1 MADEEMVSTAEGSS
15 EAAKPVGDFMAQVAA
30 AIAVL
35 FAFLTYYNKVVENGV
50 TADKFTKGYET
61 PYGIIIIAV
70 GALCFI
76 FASAVLWAKFLNKDF
91 WLARSPGW
99 LYMTCASI
107 IIIVSVLAMV
117 FPWKDD
123 PNYGALV
130 GNFFTGL
137 FVAFG
142 GLLKF

>member
-1 MADEEMVSTAEGSS
+1 MAAEGVPASAEGK

-30 AIAVL
+30 AIAVI
-35 FAFLTYYNKVVENGV
+35 FAFLTYYNQEEVGG
-50 TADKFTKGYET
+50 ALIDKFTKGYET

-76 FASAVLWAKFLNKDF
+76 FASAVLWAKFINRDF
-91 WLARSPGW
+91 WLVRSPGW

-107 IIIVSVLAMV
+107 IIIVSILAMV
-117 FPWKDD
+117 FPFKKD

>member
-1 MADEEMVSTAEGSS
+1 MASEESTAAVESR
-15 EAAKPVGDFMAQVAA
+15 EAAKPVGDFISQVAA

-35 FAFLTYYNKVVENGV
+35 FVFLTYYNKEEVAGNLV
-50 TADKFTKGYET
+50 DKFTKGYQT
-61 PYGIIIIAV
+61 PYGIIILVV
-70 GALCFI
+70 GAVCFI
-76 FASAVLWAKFLNKDF
+76 FASAVLWAKFLSRDF
-91 WLARSPGW
+91 WLVRSPGW

-117 FPWKDD
+117 FPWKED